1 MAARE
6 EHDSGL
12 ARVYGASLLAL
23 AQERGVAD
31 ELLGELQDLAQTVKG
46 NAAFA
51 SFLSSPLVEMR
62 AREKVLEKTLRG
74 RASDLLV
81 DAVQV
86 LNRRSRVG
94 LIPEV
99 AAAYH
104 AALRAT
110 RGEVDALV
118 VTATPLSSAAREQLK
133 GVLGKFTGKKP
144 ELIERVDPAV
154 IGGLIVEVE
163 GKKIDTS
170 LATRLRT
177 FTAALTRRAD
187 RGLGVAVES
196 N

>member
-6 EHDSGL
+6 EHDSGV
-12 ARVYGASLLAL
+12 ARIYGASLLAL
-23 AQERGVAD
+23 AQEKGVAD
-31 ELLGELQDLAQTVKG
+31 DLLSELTELTHTVESD
-46 NAAFA
+46 ADFA
-51 SFLSSPLVEMR
+51 TFLDSPLIEMR
-62 AREKVLEKTLRG
+62 AREQVLEKALRG

-86 LNRRSRVG
+86 LNRRGRVG

-99 AAAYH
+99 ATAYRD
-104 AALRAT
+104 ALRAD
-110 RGEVDALV
+110 RGEVDATV
-118 VTATPLSSAAREQLK
+118 VTATPLSAASREQLK
-133 GVLGKFTGKKP
+133 GALGKYTGKKP
-144 ELIERVDPAV
+144 ALIERVDPTV

-177 FTAALTRRAD
+177 FTTALTQRAD